1 MIIQNMSNRFEYASI
16 DLFFL
21 RMKRFQFVVEF
32 GLMFDSLILFDDEG
46 DVRIVI
52 YRNDFFCWMINE
64 DRNLWGITCSA
75 SSLMSERKRT
85 FLVDVF
91 NGFSADRI
99 IRMDFFVRSV
109 DEFVAIFFTRLYNV
123 MISFQYVD

>member
-52 YRNDFFCWMINE
+52 YRNDFFLL
-64 DRNLWGITCSA
+64 D
-75 SSLMSERKRT
+75 
-85 FLVDVF
+85 D
-91 NGFSADRI
+91 
-99 IRMDFFVRSV
+99 
-109 DEFVAIFFTRLYNV
+109 
-123 MISFQYVD
+123 Q